1 MAGFSG
7 VVVLTG
13 LVLPQLLARLP
24 EMLGPKAPPVPL
36 PLWMLMMLSMAQSAV
51 LLALAVWVGTAL
63 TPAVGLHAPAFEA
76 IVNRSPIAHALTP
89 QLVPGLIGGTFGAIL
104 IAAFSLLAPP
114 ELAAAQKRFDVPLIA
129 RVLYGGFTEE
139 ILLRW
144 GFMTLLVW
152 VAWRFFQRRAGS
164 PKPMSVWIA
173 ITVSALV
180 FGAGHLPAAALLI
193 GRLSP
198 LVVGFVVAANAL
210 FGTMAGYLFW
220 RYGLE
225 AAITAHA
232 FAHVLN
238 YVIAMF

>member
-1 MAGFSG
+1 MSG
-7 VVVLTG
+7 VVTLTG

-24 EMLGPKAPPVPL
+24 EMLGREAPPVPL
-36 PLWMLMMLSMAQSAV
+36 PLWMLLLLSIAQSAA
-51 LLALAVWVGTAL
+51 LLALAVWTGTAL
-63 TPAVGLHAPAFEA
+63 APAVGLHAPAFEA
-76 IVNRSPIAHALTP
+76 IVTRSRIGHVLKP
-89 QLVPGLIGGTFGAIL
+89 QLVAGLIGGTFGAIL
-104 IAAFSLLAPP
+104 IVVFSFLAPS
-114 ELAAAQKRFDVPLIA
+114 ELTAVQKRFDAPLIA

-164 PKPMSVWIA
+164 PKAIFVWIA
-173 ITVSALV
+173 IIVSALA

-193 GRLSP
+193 GGLSP
-198 LVVGFVVAANAL
+198 VVVALVVGANAL
-210 FGTMAGYLFW
+210 FGILAGYLFW

-225 AAITAHA
+225 AAMIAHA

>member
-1 MAGFSG
+1 MTG
-7 VVVLTG
+7 VVALTR

-24 EMLGPKAPPVPL
+24 EMLGGKALPV
-36 PLWMLMMLSMAQSAV
+36 PLWMLLLLSLAQSAA
-51 LLALAVWVGTAL
+51 LLGLAVWMGTAL
-63 TPAVGLHAPAFEA
+63 APAVGLHAPAFEA
-76 IVNRSPIAHALTP
+76 IATRSPMARALKP
-89 QLVPGLIGGTFGAIL
+89 QLVAGLIGGTFGGIL
-104 IAAFSLLAPP
+104 VIVFSFLAPP
-114 ELAAAQKRFDVPLIA
+114 ELAAVQKRFDVPLIA

-152 VAWRFFQRRAGS
+152 VAWRLFQRGTGS
-164 PKPMSVWIA
+164 PKAIAVWIA
-173 ITVSALV
+173 IIVSALV

-198 LVVGFVVAANAL
+198 AVVVLVVAANAL
-210 FGTMAGYLFW
+210 FGILAGFLFW

-225 AAITAHA
+225 AAIIAHA
-232 FAHVLN
+232 FAHVLS